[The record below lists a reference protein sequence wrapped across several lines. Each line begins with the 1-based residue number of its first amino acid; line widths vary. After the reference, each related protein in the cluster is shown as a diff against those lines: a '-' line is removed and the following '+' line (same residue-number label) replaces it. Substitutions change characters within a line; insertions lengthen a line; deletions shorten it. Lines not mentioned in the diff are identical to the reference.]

1 VIFILAAMLLL
12 LIVGSAAAEERH
24 TAVIHCDGGGFV
36 GNAKSGKK
44 GTVTVKPG
52 TEVEAQNGDR
62 WTIAELVKLPDFRL
76 ERAAMRFDVI
86 SVNGL
91 ALRYA
96 LTCGAIRSASQTVR
110 TGKNLW
116 DVTEPIA
123 AWMEKPKEELKLI
136 PLFDKNP
143 WGMKVDDYT
152 CTLQLTFTTS
162 AELPDFPM
170 DRVLYSALYEN
181 SLDLL

>member
-1 VIFILAAMLLL
+1 MDRTIHMGRRCRCVIFILAAMLLL
-12 LIVGSAAAEERH
+12 LIAGSAAAEERH

-86 SVNGL
+86 NVCCFHVPTFSH
-91 ALRYA
+91 AF
-96 LTCGAIRSASQTVR
+96 SAQRMSIKKASP
-110 TGKNLW
+110 GFL
-116 DVTEPIA
+116 PSSIIA
-123 AWMEKPKEELKLI
+123 ARRSRSGFL
-136 PLFDKNP
+136 
-143 WGMKVDDYT
+143 
-152 CTLQLTFTTS
+152 
-162 AELPDFPM
+162 
-170 DRVLYSALYEN
+170 RVE
-181 SLDLL
+181 